1 MAIPTI
7 NKLNVTDENISNPVI
22 CPSCNKTVGMRLF
35 GAEDKS
41 TIGKLFPEKQEMAV
55 AVCPMC
61 AAVYKLAD
69 NYYKERK
76 NGTTVYMTPE
86 DLESLERK

>member
-7 NKLNVTDENISNPVI
+7 NKLNVTDEDISNPVI
-22 CPSCNKTVGMRLF
+22 CPSCGKTVGMRLF

-41 TIGKLFPEKQEMAV
+41 TVGKLFPEKQEMAV

-61 AAVYKLAD
+61 AAVYKVAD

-86 DLESLERK
+86 DLESLNRK

>member
-7 NKLNVTDENISNPVI
+7 NKLNVTDEDISNPVI
-22 CPSCNKTVGMRLF
+22 CPSCGKTVGMRLF

-41 TIGKLFPEKQEMAV
+41 TIGKLFPEKQEMAI
-55 AVCPMC
+55 AVCPVC
-61 AAVYKLAD
+61 AAVYKVAD

-76 NGTTVYMTPE
+76 NDTTVFMTPE
-86 DLESLERK
+86 DLEGLDRK

>member
-7 NKLNVTDENISNPVI
+7 NKLNVTDEDISNPVI
-22 CPSCNKTVGMRLF
+22 CPSCGKTVGMRLF

-41 TIGKLFPEKQEMAV
+41 VVGKLYPEKQDMAI
-55 AVCPMC
+55 AVCPVC
-61 AAVYKLAD
+61 AAVYKVAD

-76 NGTTVYMTPE
+76 NGTTVFMTE
-86 DLESLERK
+86 KDLESLERK

>member
-7 NKLNVTDENISNPVI
+7 NKLNVTDEDISNPVI
-22 CPSCNKTVGMRLF
+22 CPSCNKTVGFRLF
-35 GAEDKS
+35 GAEDQS
-41 TIGKLFPEKQEMAV
+41 TIGKLFPEKKNMAV

-61 AAVYKLAD
+61 AAVYKVAD

-76 NGTTVYMTPE
+76 NGTLVYMTPE

>member
-1 MAIPTI
+1 MAISTI
-7 NKLNVTDENISNPVI
+7 NKLNVTDEDISNPVI
-22 CPSCNKTVGMRLF
+22 CPKCNKTVGMRLF

-41 TIGKLFPEKQEMAV
+41 VVGKLYPEKQDMAI
-55 AVCPMC
+55 AVCPVC
-61 AAVYKLAD
+61 AAVYKVAD

-76 NGTTVYMTPE
+76 NGTLVYMTPE

>member
-7 NKLNVTDENISNPVI
+7 NKLNVTDEDISNPVI
-22 CPSCNKTVGMRLF
+22 CPSCGKTVGMRLF

-41 TIGKLFPEKQEMAV
+41 TVGKLFPEKQKMAV

-61 AAVYKLAD
+61 AAVYKVAD

-76 NGTTVYMTPE
+76 NGTLVYMTE
-86 DLESLERK
+86 KDLESLERK